1 MDTSRKKIDYQEEDE
16 TKKDA
21 VWEKEMLTKRKL
33 RPTPARRA
41 TPPKQSCQKF
51 VNKHMS
57 RLQDP
62 PDPQTSIRMGP
73 TNTVCKQSQ
82 TYHILIRCSGKL
94 RHAKQ
99 AGRKLFP
106 SRRRN
111 P

>member
-33 RPTPARRA
+33 RPTPAKRA

-62 PDPQTSIRMGP
+62 PIPKHPSEWAPP
-73 TNTVCKQSQ
+73 TLCVNNPK
-82 TYHILIRCSGKL
+82 HIT
-94 RHAKQ
+94 
-99 AGRKLFP
+99 F
-106 SRRRN
+106 
-111 P
+111 